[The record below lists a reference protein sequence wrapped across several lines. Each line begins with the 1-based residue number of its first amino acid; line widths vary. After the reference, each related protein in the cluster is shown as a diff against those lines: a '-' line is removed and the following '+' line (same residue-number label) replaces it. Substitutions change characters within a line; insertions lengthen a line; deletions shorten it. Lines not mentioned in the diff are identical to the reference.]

1 VNNNGFDTEFTAG
14 ALNAQGNFP
23 TIRDQDFPEHGAINQ

>member
-1 VNNNGFDTEFTAG
+1 VNNDRLDAEFTAS